1 MNSVLTGRSALQT
14 LRCRLSMVKFSESRV
29 WDKVPE
35 GSPVI
40 FGDTQISLKHSVGQ
54 VEGSPC
60 QNPARFVQLF

>member
-1 MNSVLTGRSALQT
+1 
-14 LRCRLSMVKFSESRV
+14 MVKFSESRV

-54 VEGSPC
+54 VEGSIRAEGSPIRPVFRY
-60 QNPARFVQLF
+60 NAVL